1 MIKRRRFK
9 QAATLEERLVQDI
22 NQLRDRAKNM
32 KPGAALDQ
40 VLQRIRQNEAA
51 AHMNE
56 WLKTPGSQA
65 PR

>member
-22 NQLRDRAKNM
+22 NQLRDRAKKM
-32 KPGAALDQ
+32 KPGAALDK